1 MKWTSSLS
9 RWIPF
14 LGRRRAEE
22 GLQTELGLH
31 LALERER
38 QREAGLPE
46 YAAHRAA
53 KRTLGNPLLIR
64 EHTRDVW
71 GWRWL
76 DDLGRDLRHALR
88 GLRRSPGFSATVA
101 LILGLGIGA
110 NAAMFSIVHGVLL
123 RPLPYPDASAIVR
136 IGDSFG
142 PRSLSAMLLS
152 NRSMPLLQELAESF
166 EQLAA
171 YDEISAEWDD
181 SAGVSLRGARVSPS
195 LFPLLRA
202 APQLGRLFLE
212 EDARTGAERVVLLSH
227 GAWTRRFASDAAI
240 VGTTIDLD
248 GVPHLVVGVLAEGFG
263 FPGPDSEFWTPY
275 VIPPFTQTTMQ
286 RAPGRRTVFR
296 NEVMFSA
303 LGRLRPGVSAEQ
315 AATEARAILQRSADG
330 FPVLAGTTGE
340 RDVRVAPLLEEMV
353 GEYRPALSMV
363 TAVTVL
369 VLLVACLNAAGLL
382 LARGVTRQRMLAVSA
397 ALGASRSRL
406 VRQLVTESTVLSLTG
421 GVLGLAA
428 AAVVVGATPALV
440 PGEVVRLNEVRIDG
454 VVFTFTFG
462 LSLLVGLLC
471 GVGPAFQRALVHLAR
486 TLHEGSAQ
494 SAGGFRLLRS
504 HRVRATLATVQV
516 ALALVLLIGAGLL
529 LRSFVQVLTFDR
541 GFDPANVVTTRIRNP
556 MLSQRPAT
564 PEGIIERRA
573 SHLRFQNRLLDE
585 MTTRLTPLPD
595 VDAFGVSWSLP
606 FVGKLASRAP
616 LRLAGT
622 PVPSDPNDMVETELQ
637 IVSPGYFE
645 TMRFR
650 LRDGRTFTRLDG
662 PGRPR
667 VLVANETLAREL
679 FAGDPAVGRRVI
691 VGSESW
697 EVIGVVGDVL
707 YGDVELTAESQPEAF
722 FPLAQVQEAI
732 EFGLG
737 PTRIAIRTTGDSLTV
752 IPFLREA
759 AMATDPQA
767 TMDPVIAMEER
778 LSSAVAEPR
787 FSAFVVGSLA
797 SITLVLAAFGVYGL
811 LSYTVA
817 QRRGEIAIRIALG
830 AGHRQILALVVGQGA
845 VIVAAGTVVGIG
857 AALASS
863 RMLGSLLYGIDTD
876 DRLTFLLAPFVVV
889 AIALFACWV
898 PARRATRV
906 DPMKMLRFG

>member
-1 MKWTSSLS
+1 MKWTWSLS

-22 GLQTELGLH
+22 GLQAELGLH

-46 YAAHRAA
+46 DAAQRAA

-101 LILGLGIGA
+101 LILALGIGA

-152 NRSMPLLQELAESF
+152 NRSMPLLQELSQSF

-171 YDEISAEWDD
+171 FEETSAEWDG
-181 SAGVSLRGARVSPS
+181 SAGVGLRGARVSPS
-195 LFPLLRA
+195 LLPLLRA
-202 APQLGRLFLE
+202 TPQLGRLFLE
-212 EDARTGAERVVLLSH
+212 EEARTGAERVVLLSH
-227 GAWTRRFASDAAI
+227 GAWTRRFASDSAI

-248 GVPHLVVGVLAEGFG
+248 GDPHLVVGVLAEGFG
-263 FPGPDSEFWTPY
+263 FPGPGSEFWTPY

-286 RAPGRRTVFR
+286 RAPGQRTVFR

-315 AATEARAILQRSADG
+315 AATEARAILQRSGDG
-330 FPVLAGTTGE
+330 FPVLAGTTGA
-340 RDVRVAPLLEEMV
+340 RDVRVVPLLEEMV

-454 VVFTFTFG
+454 VVLTFTFG

-494 SAGGFRLLRS
+494 STGGFRLLRS

-564 PEGIIERRA
+564 PEGILERRA

-585 MTTRLTPLPD
+585 MTTRLTSLPD

-650 LRDGRTFTRLDG
+650 LRDGRAFTRLDG
-662 PGRPR
+662 PGSPR
-667 VLVANETLAREL
+667 VLVANENLAREL

-722 FPLAQVQEAI
+722 FPLAQVQEAM

-737 PTRIAIRTTGDSLTV
+737 PTRIAIRTTGDSLAV

-845 VIVAAGTVVGIG
+845 VIQPFQG
-857 AALASS
+857 A
-863 RMLGSLLYGIDTD
+863 RH
-876 DRLTFLLAPFVVV
+876 
-889 AIALFACWV
+889 
-898 PARRATRV
+898 
-906 DPMKMLRFG
+906 KN